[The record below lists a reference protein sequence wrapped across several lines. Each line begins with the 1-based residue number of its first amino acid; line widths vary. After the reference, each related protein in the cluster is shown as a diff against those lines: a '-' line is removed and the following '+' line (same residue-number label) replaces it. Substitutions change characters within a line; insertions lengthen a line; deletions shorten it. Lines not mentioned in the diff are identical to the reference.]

1 MSLPA
6 SVALAFSACCALTA
20 SSFAFLSC
28 AVSFCASA
36 LSLFS
41 MAIISECFS
50 LSAASSPSPATSATS
65 EAAST
70 TTTPSLIVA
79 VISMRAA
86 RDANSSVL
94 TVSSDDSAEGE
105 QHTSRLVLQLPPTES
120 SRILVSFE
128 SLYGMNF
135 FFSAS
140 AWTMF
145 PKERRLELMFVASLS
160 CVPVTPLFLIRSEPA
175 RSTTVSFPNVAFI
188 STLPPLVPVLSS
200 ALGRFETLIWKT
212 ACERLEDLFIFV
224 SAYTRFIRPF

>member
-1 MSLPA
+1 M
-6 SVALAFSACCALTA
+6 
-20 SSFAFLSC
+20 
-28 AVSFCASA
+28 
-36 LSLFS
+36 
-41 MAIISECFS
+41 
-50 LSAASSPSPATSATS
+50 
-65 EAAST
+65 
-70 TTTPSLIVA
+70 IVA